1 MFIRI
6 HTPKTVQSGNS
17 GSCKDLVNYLEKENE
32 LEGTKLQD
40 QEFFFSYDNERVG
53 SNEAIHRIDKNVA
66 KLGKKDAKFYM
77 LSINP
82 SQKEQEYLAEKVVGK
97 KVKSLSEMNPGQRE
111 KFTIQLREYSR
122 NVMESYAE
130 NFNKGLEGKD
140 LVYFGKV
147 EHGRKYSRFDEVVK
161 TGERKAGELKEG
173 FQSHIHIVVSR
184 KDATNKVKLS
194 PFTNHRNSK
203 NILDGREVQ
212 MGFDRKR
219 FVQEGERKFD
229 SQFGY
234 QRYVQESFEYRYQM
248 RNAMASIFNS
258 YANQVTE
265 GAYMN
270 AAGAVNNYKNLKQDP
285 LRILSGMAYKNSL
298 FRNANKVAGFAAQP
312 QKLVVE
318 VVKKVPQVVSRAATI
333 KM

>member
-6 HTPKTVQSGNS
+6 HKPKTVQSGNS

-32 LEGTKLQD
+32 LEGGKLQD
-40 QEFFFSYDNERVG
+40 QEFFFSHDDERVG
-53 SNEAIHRIDKNVA
+53 SNEVVNRIDKNIA
-66 KLGKKDAKFYM
+66 KLGKKNAKFYM

-82 SQKEQEYLAEKVVGK
+82 SHKEQEHLAKKVAGK
-97 KVKSLSEMNPGQRE
+97 KVNSLSEMNPEQQER
-111 KFTIQLREYSR
+111 FAVQLREYSR
-122 NVMESYAE
+122 NVMDSYAE

-147 EHGRKYSRFDEVVK
+147 EHERKYSRFDEVVK

-173 FQSHIHIVVSR
+173 FQSHVHIVVSR
-184 KDATNKVKLS
+184 KDGTNKVKLS

-212 MGFDRKR
+212 MGFDRKK
-219 FVQEGERKFD
+219 FVKEGERKFD
-229 SQFGY
+229 SQFAY
-234 QRYVQESFEYRYQM
+234 QRYVQETFEYRYQM
-248 RNAMASIFNS
+248 RNGMASIFNS
-258 YANQVTE
+258 YANQATD
-265 GAYMN
+265 GAYMK
-270 AAGAVNNYKNLKQDP
+270 AYGVLKNYENLKQDP
-285 LRILSGMAYKNSL
+285 LRILAGMAYKNSL

-312 QKLVVE
+312 QKLVAE
-318 VVKKVPQVVSRAATI
+318 VLKKVPQVVSRSATI